1 MRRSISGFA
10 AVAAQA
16 EQSPGLGHCLIV
28 LRRSAAEGEPC
39 QPEGEYPVKLV
50 LLAAAAVLA
59 ASPAIAD
66 CQSDAQVQAEKV
78 RTAQQL
84 LGNQASAPMAE
95 QCRTGSTLIAE
106 AKRLNAINRNCQAQL
121 QLTAQDLQRAD
132 QRIQA
137 ADQEYATQCG
147 G

>member
-1 MRRSISGFA
+1 MADLPLSRRRWNN
-10 AVAAQA
+10 
-16 EQSPGLGHCLIV
+16 
-28 LRRSAAEGEPC
+28 RRGSTIAPLSSAAARRKATLPAYRGS
-39 QPEGEYPVKLV
+39 PVKLV
-50 LLAAAAVLA
+50 LLAAAAVLVA
-59 ASPAIAD
+59 APAFAD

-84 LGNQASAPMAE
+84 LSNQASAPMTE

-106 AKRLNAINRNCQAQL
+106 AKRLNTINRNCQGQL

-147 G
+147 S

>member
-1 MRRSISGFA
+1 MKLALIA
-10 AVAAQA
+10 AVA
-16 EQSPGLGHCLIV
+16 V
-28 LRRSAAEGEPC
+28 F
-39 QPEGEYPVKLV
+39 
-50 LLAAAAVLA
+50 AAA
-59 ASPAIAD
+59 PAFAD

-78 RTAQQL
+78 RSAQQL
-84 LGNQASAPMAE
+84 LSNQASAPMAE

-106 AKRLNAINRNCQAQL
+106 AKRLNAINRNCQMQL
-121 QLTAQDLQRAD
+121 QLTAADLQRAD